1 MKISKA
7 FLLGSAYH
15 WEQMPAPELPE
26 FGFIGRSN
34 VGKSSLINSLVG
46 QKKLAYTSNTPGK
59 TRLMHFYMVNHQYVL
74 VDLPGYGYAK
84 VSQTDRAFWEER
96 LRRYLKERPNLA
108 CALHLIDA
116 RHGPL
121 ENDLE
126 MAEWMWQQD
135 LRRCA
140 VLTKV
145 DKISKNAVARTV
157 AQTAQLLRL
166 DKALVLPVSAEKGS
180 GRDELWRHLTSQ
192 KMAAPEP

>member
-26 FGFIGRSN
+26 FGLIGRSN
-34 VGKSSLINSLVG
+34 VGKSSLINMLVG
-46 QKKLAYTSNTPGK
+46 RRVAYTSNTPGK
-59 TRLMHFYMVNHQYVL
+59 TRLMNFYMVNHDCVF

-96 LRRYLKERPNLA
+96 LLRYLKERINLA
-108 CALHLIDA
+108 CAMHLIDA

-126 MAEWMWQQD
+126 MATWMWQQD
-135 LRRCA
+135 IRRCA

-145 DKISKNAVARTV
+145 DKISKNAIARTV
-157 AQTAQLLRL
+157 AQTAASLHL
-166 DKALVLPVSAEKGS
+166 DKALVIPVSAEKRT
-180 GRDELWRHLTSQ
+180 GRDELWRHLLTQ
-192 KMAAPEP
+192 KLVVNEP

>member
-26 FGFIGRSN
+26 LGFIGRSN

-46 QKKLAYTSNTPGK
+46 RRLAYTSNTPGK
-59 TRLMHFYMVNHQYVL
+59 TRLMHFYMVNHQCVL

-96 LRRYLKERPNLA
+96 LRRYLSERPNLA

-126 MAEWMWQQD
+126 MAAWMWQQD
-135 LRRCA
+135 IRRCA
-140 VLTKV
+140 VLTKI
-145 DKISKNAVARTV
+145 DKISKNAVAKTV
-157 AQTAQLLRL
+157 ANTASLLRL
-166 DKALVLPVSAEKGS
+166 EKALVFPVSAEKGL
-180 GRDELWRHLTSQ
+180 GRDELWRHLTAQ
-192 KMAAPEP
+192 KPVSRD

>member
-7 FLLGSAYH
+7 FLLNSAYN

-46 QKKLAYTSNTPGK
+46 MKKLAYTSNTPGK
-59 TRLMHFYMVNHQYVL
+59 TRLMHFYMVNHRYVL

-96 LRRYLKERPNLA
+96 LRRYLKERSNLT

-126 MAEWMWQQD
+126 MAEWMWQHD
-135 LRRCA
+135 IRRCA
-140 VLTKV
+140 VLTKI
-145 DKISKNAVARTV
+145 DKISKNAIAKTV
-157 AQTAQLLRL
+157 SNAAQLLRL
-166 DKALVLPVSAEKGS
+166 DKSLILPVSAEKGT
-180 GRDELWRHLTSQ
+180 GRDELWRHLIALKTV
-192 KMAAPEP
+192 APEP

>member
-7 FLLGSAYH
+7 FLLASAYH

-26 FGFIGRSN
+26 FGLIGRSN
-34 VGKSSLINSLVG
+34 VGKSSLINSMVG
-46 QKKLAYTSNTPGK
+46 RRLAYTSNTPGK

-108 CALHLIDA
+108 CAMHLIDA
-116 RHGPL
+116 RHGPQA
-121 ENDLE
+121 NDLE
-126 MAEWMWQQD
+126 MAAWMWEKD
-135 LRRCA
+135 IPRCA

-145 DKISKNAVARTV
+145 DKISKNVVAKTL
-157 AQTAQLLRL
+157 ANTASLLKL
-166 DKALVLPVSAEKGS
+166 DRSMVLPVSAEKGL
-180 GRDELWRHLTSQ
+180 GRDELWRLLTSLKPVQ
-192 KMAAPEP
+192 QD

>member
-1 MKISKA
+1 MKITKA

-126 MAEWMWQQD
+126 MAEWMWRQD
-135 LRRCA
+135 IRRCA
-140 VLTKV
+140 VLTKI
-145 DKISKNAVARTV
+145 DKISKNAIAKTV

-166 DKALVLPVSAEKGS
+166 EKGLVLPVSAQKGT
-180 GRDELWRHLTSQ
+180 GRDELWRHLTAQ
-192 KMAAPEP
+192 KLVAPES

>member
-1 MKISKA
+1 MKITKA
-7 FLLGSAYH
+7 FLLASAYH

-46 QKKLAYTSNTPGK
+46 RKKLAYTSNTPGK
-59 TRLMHFYMVNHQYVL
+59 TRLMHFYMVNHHYVL

-96 LRRYLKERPNLA
+96 LRRYLKERVNLT
-108 CALHLIDA
+108 CALHLVDA

-126 MAEWMWQQD
+126 FAEWMWHQD
-135 LRRCA
+135 IRRCA
-140 VLTKV
+140 VLTKI
-145 DKISKNAVARTV
+145 DKISKNAVAKTV
-157 AQTAQLLRL
+157 AETARALRL
-166 DKALVLPVSAEKGS
+166 DKSLVFPVSAEKGT
-180 GRDELWRHLTSQ
+180 GRDELWRYLTTQ
-192 KMAAPEP
+192 KLVAPEP